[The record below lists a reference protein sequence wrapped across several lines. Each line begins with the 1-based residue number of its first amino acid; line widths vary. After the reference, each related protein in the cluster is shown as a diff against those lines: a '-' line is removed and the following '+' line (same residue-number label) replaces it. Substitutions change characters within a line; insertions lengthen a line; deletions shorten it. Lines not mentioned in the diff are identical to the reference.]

1 MSRSFKKVPGYVDR
15 NPFMKKYSNKLL
27 RKASK
32 NRLQMLSNPD
42 EYDDKSSLF
51 SYFKKSS
58 VNPYDICDWRS
69 LYFSNSHLIFT
80 SSIRFYD
87 YTKDTPFGL
96 VRYAPFYIVSPK
108 QFSKR
113 TMNKEALRYY
123 RKAIIK

>member
-32 NRLQMLSNPD
+32 DRLQMLSNPD

-51 SYFKKSS
+51 SYFKKAS

-69 LYFSNSHLIFT
+69 LYFSNSHLIFSVSQSNT
-80 SSIRFYD
+80 NFCKARLSLICVTPEC
-87 YTKDTPFGL
+87 TK
-96 VRYAPFYIVSPK
+96 
-108 QFSKR
+108 
-113 TMNKEALRYY
+113 ALT
-123 RKAIIK
+123 IS